1 MNMALQLIDSLT
13 AEWEPEKYTDE
24 YRDNLMKVI
33 RAKLKGRAP
42 TLHMTEEPQSAEVVD
57 LMERLRRSLEG
68 AGGGG
73 RKTAKSGAK
82 PSSKARPKKAPAA
95 RAKKKRAA

>member
-1 MNMALQLIDSLT
+1 MAKALVENLA
-13 AEWEPEKYTDE
+13 AEWEPGKYTDD

-42 TLHMTEEPQSAEVVD
+42 RLEMTEEPQSAEVID

-68 AGGGG
+68 AKKPATRARRTS
-73 RKTAKSGAK
+73 RKTATPR
-82 PSSKARPKKAPAA
+82 PSAA
-95 RAKKKRAA
+95 RGRKKRAA